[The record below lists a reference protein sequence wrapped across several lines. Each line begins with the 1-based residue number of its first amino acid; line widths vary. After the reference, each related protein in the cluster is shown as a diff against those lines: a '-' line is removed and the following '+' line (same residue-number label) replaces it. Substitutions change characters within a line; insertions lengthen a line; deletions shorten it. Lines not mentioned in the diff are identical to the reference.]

1 MKVSHR
7 QIKFAAIEKRSFCP
21 HFSVRTCGPGRRS
34 HRCATRRSPFNPDH
48 SDMPEY
54 DNDQLGRLR
63 AALLDHPI
71 YTHVERF
78 SIAAN
83 LIWR

>member
-1 MKVSHR
+1 
-7 QIKFAAIEKRSFCP
+7 
-21 HFSVRTCGPGRRS
+21 
-34 HRCATRRSPFNPDH
+34 
-48 SDMPEY
+48 MPEY
-54 DNDQLGRLR
+54 DNDQLGSLR